1 MQALR
6 NFRVGRRLGART
18 PSKNVPNAGP
28 KHPQSY
34 PRGAQEHS
42 GPSQESPKSLP
53 KPPLERSW
61 GTLWR
66 HKSLLGWFW
75 KPQAFILEP
84 QGPHFFHFACIFEPL
99 FSLLFSLKFSL
110 LHLFSLLV
118 CPFYLVF
125 SLLSSLFSL
134 LSSLFSL
141 RSSVFPAARTTSFSC
156 FLSLTMFETS
166 FQNSK
171 LTVSIFSGAARM
183 RAALK

>member
-1 MQALR
+1 M
-6 NFRVGRRLGART
+6 
-18 PSKNVPNAGP
+18 SNAGP
-28 KHPQSY
+28 KHPKRY

-66 HKSLLGWFW
+66 HKGLLGWFW

-84 QGPHFFHFACIFEPL
+84 QGPHLLHFAYFFEPL

-141 RSSVFPAARTTSFSC
+141 RSSVYPAARTTSFSC

-171 LTVSIFSGAARM
+171 LTVSIFSGAAGM
-183 RAALK
+183 RAALESLVWHEIGTK